1 MAIER
6 KIKLYV
12 SDAAGEAKSAKYY
25 RINLASEKESVDRF
39 TNIYKGLVRF
49 YAKVSGDKFYVGMV
63 AKTYSWA
70 TIVGIPSHSDE
81 DAIFKECASKITPSI
96 PEKLLNDGEGYLR
109 IGEIYQH
116 GIGFDNSAFTS
127 MISTVPESLNAEFA
141 QKSTLFTHMIIS
153 DIESDLSQYIP
164 ADWTEFYNIDL
175 LLADIKAWS
184 EEPIEDRGL
193 IFREYT
199 IDEFKQA
206 CDFIRMVIGVREI
219 DVLSGA
225 VSTADGITKEL
236 CTIVGGENATI
247 TLTSNKPNPV
257 GKAYYVTA
265 HFSSGNT
272 QPDEIAEEVAFNGN
286 TITINYKSD
295 DYNTRGYLVLAGDA
309 IDADISVT
317 KP

>member
-1 MAIER
+1 M
-6 KIKLYV
+6 L
-12 SDAAGEAKSAKYY
+12 
-25 RINLASEKESVDRF
+25 
-39 TNIYKGLVRF
+39 TN
-49 YAKVSGDKFYVGMV
+49 
-63 AKTYSWA
+63 T
-70 TIVGIPSHSDE
+70 
-81 DAIFKECASKITPSI
+81 
-96 PEKLLNDGEGYLR
+96 
-109 IGEIYQH
+109 
-116 GIGFDNSAFTS
+116 
-127 MISTVPESLNAEFA
+127 PESYNAEFTH
-141 QKSTLFTHMIIS
+141 KNTLFTHMIIS

-164 ADWTEFYNIDL
+164 SDWTEFDNIDTI
-175 LLADIKAWS
+175 LADIKSWS
-184 EEPIEDRGL
+184 EEPIEERGL

-225 VSTADGITKEL
+225 VATSDGIAKEL

-272 QPDEIAEEVAFNGN
+272 QPDEIAEEVVFNGN

-295 DYNTRGYLVLAGDA
+295 DYNTRGYLVLVGDA
-309 IDADISVT
+309 IDATISVT